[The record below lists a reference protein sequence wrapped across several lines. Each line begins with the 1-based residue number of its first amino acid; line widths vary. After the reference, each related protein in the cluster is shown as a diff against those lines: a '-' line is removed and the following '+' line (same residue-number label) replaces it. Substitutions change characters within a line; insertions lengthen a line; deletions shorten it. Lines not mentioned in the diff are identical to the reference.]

1 MSNQQNEEST
11 MSAAATR
18 VRVLLV
24 DDQRIVAEAV
34 RRMLAG
40 QDDIDLR
47 HVSDPAE
54 ALAAALA
61 EPPSVI
67 LQDLVMPGI
76 DGLALIKA
84 YRAQE
89 SLRAVPIIVL
99 SSRQDQAQMESS
111 FAAGA
116 NDYLV
121 KLPDKNTLLS
131 RLRYH
136 AAAATIY
143 SSPT

>member
-1 MSNQQNEEST
+1 MSDATQG
-11 MSAAATR
+11 AAAAPEAPPR
-18 VRVLLV
+18 IRVLLV

-40 QDDIDLR
+40 QGDIELQ

-61 EPPSVI
+61 APPSVI

-84 YRAQE
+84 YRAEE
-89 SLRAVPIIVL
+89 SLRAVPVIVL

-121 KLPDKNTLLS
+121 KLPDKHTLLA
-131 RLRYH
+131 RVRYH
-136 AAAATIY
+136 ASAATIY
-143 SSPT
+143 SSST

>member
-1 MSNQQNEEST
+1 MTNQQNEQTSMNNAVT
-11 MSAAATR
+11 T

-24 DDQRIVAEAV
+24 DDQRIIAEAV
-34 RRMLAG
+34 RRMLASES
-40 QDDIDLR
+40 DIALR
-47 HVSDPAE
+47 HVIDPAE
-54 ALAAALA
+54 ALAVALG

-84 YRAQE
+84 YRAEE

-99 SSRQDQAQMESS
+99 SSRQDQVQMESS
-111 FAAGA
+111 YAAGA

-143 SSPT
+143 SSST